1 MSNKDYYNILNID
14 KNASDE
20 DIKKAYKKLALQYHP
35 DKNQGNEDSCEKF
48 KEIGEAYG
56 VLSNKDKKSQYDMMG
71 SVDDTFGGV
80 EDPFAVFND
89 IFRSH
94 INNFMN
100 MKYENDINLGNIF
113 SNMSGMPEKSFPFG
127 NIHVRVHTFTDDL
140 YNNSSNDA
148 YNDAYNGAYN
158 DPRRI
163 DDEDFGEDSEEDNRF
178 VKPNLGNIFNNLF
191 NKGNKIHSEEKTK
204 TKIKTVLIY
213 NKPDSIIYN
222 ITVSFSDIYNM
233 KKKKINIM
241 RKRRKD
247 GIYIEK
253 KKKIEIPIYGR
264 EILLECEG
272 HEMKDYKER
281 GDIIINIFN
290 KNDDNF
296 KRVNEYD
303 MVTNKEIT
311 INDLYSDFLYY
322 DLILPH
328 GEILKV
334 KAEKML
340 LDQYLIQ
347 KIKGK
352 GLPYEDNGILKE
364 GNLYILYV
372 IKFPKNIEDLKLIEK
387 SDYKE
392 CNEENYISAYNSN
405 IYELFETNI

>member
-35 DKNQGNEDSCEKF
+35 DKNQGNEDACEKF

-56 VLSNKDKKSQYDMMG
+56 VLSNKDKRSQYDMVG

-80 EDPFAVFND
+80 DDPFAVFNE

-100 MKYENDINLGNIF
+100 MKYENDINIGNIF
-113 SNMSGMPEKSFPFG
+113 SNMSGMSEKSFPFG
-127 NIHVRVHTFTDDL
+127 NVHVRVHTFTDDL
-140 YNNSSNDA
+140 YNSS
-148 YNDAYNGAYN
+148 YNDS
-158 DPRRI
+158 RRI
-163 DDEDFGEDSEEDNRF
+163 DDDEDFEEDSEEDNRF
-178 VKPNLGNIFNNLF
+178 VKPNLGNIFSNLF
-191 NKGNKIHSEEKTK
+191 NKGNKNHSEEKIK
-204 TKIKTVLIY
+204 TKIKTKVIY
-213 NKPDSIIYN
+213 NKPDSILYN
-222 ITVSFSDIYNM
+222 INVSFSDIYNM
-233 KKKKINIM
+233 KKKKITIM

-303 MVTNKEIT
+303 MLTSKEIT
-311 INDLYSDFLYY
+311 INDLYSEFLYY

-334 KAEKML
+334 KSEKML
-340 LDQYLIQ
+340 FDQHLIQ
-347 KIKGK
+347 KINGK

-364 GNLYILYV
+364 GNLYILYIV
-372 IKFPKNIEDLKLIEK
+372 KFPKNIEDLKLIEK

-392 CNEENYISAYNSN
+392 CNKENYISAKNSTIN
-405 IYELFETNI
+405 EIFEPNN

>member
-1 MSNKDYYNILNID
+1 
-14 KNASDE
+14 
-20 DIKKAYKKLALQYHP
+20 
-35 DKNQGNEDSCEKF
+35 
-48 KEIGEAYG
+48 
-56 VLSNKDKKSQYDMMG
+56 
-71 SVDDTFGGV
+71 
-80 EDPFAVFND
+80 
-89 IFRSH
+89 
-94 INNFMN
+94 
-100 MKYENDINLGNIF
+100 
-113 SNMSGMPEKSFPFG
+113 MPEKSFPFG

-340 LDQYLIQ
+340 LDKYLIQ

>member
-35 DKNQGNEDSCEKF
+35 DKNQGNEDACEKF

-56 VLSNKDKKSQYDMMG
+56 VLSNKDKRSQYDMVG

-80 EDPFAVFND
+80 DDPFAVFNE

-100 MKYENDINLGNIF
+100 MKYENDINIGNIF
-113 SNMSGMPEKSFPFG
+113 SNMSGMSEKSFPFG
-127 NIHVRVHTFTDDL
+127 NVHVRVHTFTDDL
-140 YNNSSNDA
+140 YNDS
-148 YNDAYNGAYN
+148 
-158 DPRRI
+158 RRI
-163 DDEDFGEDSEEDNRF
+163 DDEDFEEDSEEDNRF
-178 VKPNLGNIFNNLF
+178 VKPNLGTIFSNLF
-191 NKGNKIHSEEKTK
+191 NKGNKIHSEEKIK

-213 NKPDSIIYN
+213 NKPDSILYN
-222 ITVSFSDIYNM
+222 INVSFSDIYNM
-233 KKKKINIM
+233 KKKKITIM

-296 KRVNEYD
+296 KRINEYD
-303 MVTNKEIT
+303 MLTSKEIT
-311 INDLYSDFLYY
+311 INDLYNEFLYY

-334 KAEKML
+334 KSEKIL

-347 KIKGK
+347 KINGK
-352 GLPYEDNGILKE
+352 GLPYEDNGQLKE
-364 GNLYILYV
+364 GNLYILYI

-387 SDYKE
+387 SDHKE
-392 CNEENYISAYNSN
+392 CNKENYISAHNSTIN
-405 IYELFETNI
+405 EIFEINN

>member
-35 DKNQGNEDSCEKF
+35 DKNQGNEDACEKF

-56 VLSNKDKKSQYDMMG
+56 ILSNKDKKSQYDMMG

-80 EDPFAVFND
+80 DDPFAVFND

-140 YNNSSNDA
+140 NNT
-148 YNDAYNGAYN
+148 YNDKINSPYN
-158 DPRRI
+158 DLYNDSRRI
-163 DDEDFGEDSEEDNRF
+163 DDENFDEDFEEDRF

-191 NKGNKIHSEEKTK
+191 NKGNKINSEEKTK
-204 TKIKTVLIY
+204 IKTKVIY

-222 ITVSFSDIYNM
+222 ITVPFSDIYNM
-233 KKKKINIM
+233 KKKKITIM

-272 HEMKDYKER
+272 HEIKDYKEK
-281 GDIIINIFN
+281 GDIVINIFN

-303 MVTNKEIT
+303 MLTSKEIT
-311 INDLYSDFLYY
+311 INNLYSDFLYY

-334 KAEKML
+334 KSEKML
-340 LDQYLIQ
+340 LDQHLIQ
-347 KIKGK
+347 KISGK
-352 GLPYEDNGILKE
+352 GLPYEENGILKE
-364 GNLYILYV
+364 GNLYILYIV
-372 IKFPKNIEDLKLIEK
+372 KFPKNIEDLKLIEK

-392 CNEENYISAYNSN
+392 CKEKNYISAHNST
-405 IYELFETNI
+405 IYELFETNN

>member
-35 DKNQGNEDSCEKF
+35 DKNQGNEDACEKF

-56 VLSNKDKKSQYDMMG
+56 VLSNKDKRSQYDMVG

-80 EDPFAVFND
+80 DDPFAVFNE

-100 MKYENDINLGNIF
+100 MKYENDINIGNIF
-113 SNMSGMPEKSFPFG
+113 SNMSGMSEKSFPFG
-127 NIHVRVHTFTDDL
+127 NVHVRVHTFTDDL
-140 YNNSSNDA
+140 YNSS
-148 YNDAYNGAYN
+148 YNDS
-158 DPRRI
+158 RRI
-163 DDEDFGEDSEEDNRF
+163 DDEDFEEDSEEDNRF
-178 VKPNLGNIFNNLF
+178 VKPNLGTIFNNLF
-191 NKGNKIHSEEKTK
+191 NKDNKIHSEEKIK
-204 TKIKTVLIY
+204 TKIKTKVIY
-213 NKPDSIIYN
+213 NKPDSILYN
-222 ITVSFSDIYNM
+222 INVSFSDIYNM
-233 KKKKINIM
+233 KKKKITIM

-303 MVTNKEIT
+303 MVTSKEIT
-311 INDLYSDFLYY
+311 INDLYSEFLYY

-334 KAEKML
+334 KCEKML
-340 LDQYLIQ
+340 LDQHLIQ
-347 KIKGK
+347 KINGK
-352 GLPYEDNGILKE
+352 GLPYEDNGELKE
-364 GNLYILYV
+364 GNLYILYI

-392 CNEENYISAYNSN
+392 FNEENYISAHNST
-405 IYELFETNI
+405 IHEIFEINN

>member
-35 DKNQGNEDSCEKF
+35 DKNQGNEDACEKF

-80 EDPFAVFND
+80 DDPFAVFND

-113 SNMSGMPEKSFPFG
+113 SNMSGMSEKSFPFG
-127 NIHVRVHTFTDDL
+127 NVHVRVHTFTDDL
-140 YNNSSNDA
+140 YNAQYHDKINSP
-148 YNDAYNGAYN
+148 YNDT
-158 DPRRI
+158 RRV
-163 DDEDFGEDSEEDNRF
+163 DDDKDFEDDSEEDNRF
-178 VKPNLGNIFNNLF
+178 IKPNLSNIFNNLF

-204 TKIKTVLIY
+204 IKTKVIY

-233 KKKKINIM
+233 KKKKITIM
-241 RKRRKD
+241 RKRKKN

-253 KKKIEIPIYGR
+253 KKKLEIPIYGR

-272 HEMKDYKER
+272 HELKNYKDK

-303 MVTNKEIT
+303 MVTSKEIT
-311 INDLYSDFLYY
+311 INDLYSDLLYY

-328 GEILKV
+328 GEILKI
-334 KAEKML
+334 KCEKML
-340 LDQYLIQ
+340 LDQHLIQ
-347 KIKGK
+347 KISGK
-352 GLPYEDNGILKE
+352 GLPYEDNGKLKE
-364 GNLYILYV
+364 GNLYILYI
-372 IKFPKNIEDLKLIEK
+372 IKFPKNIEDLKLVEKDYSIEDIK
-387 SDYKE
+387 
-392 CNEENYISAYNSN
+392 ENYIIATNTN
-405 IYELFETNI
+405 IYKIFENF

>member
-1 MSNKDYYNILNID
+1 MSNKDYYTILNID

-20 DIKKAYKKLALQYHP
+20 DIKKSYKKLALQYHP
-35 DKNQGNEDSCEKF
+35 DKNQGNEDACEKF

-56 VLSNKDKKSQYDMMG
+56 VLSNKDKRSQYDMMG
-71 SVDDTFGGV
+71 SVDDTFGDV
-80 EDPFAVFND
+80 DDPFAVFND

-113 SNMSGMPEKSFPFG
+113 SNMSGMSEKSFPFG
-127 NIHVRVHTFTDDL
+127 NVHVRVHTFTDDL
-140 YNNSSNDA
+140 YNNSSNDP
-148 YNDAYNGAYN
+148 YNDPYN

-163 DDEDFGEDSEEDNRF
+163 DDENLGEDSEEDIKF
-178 VKPNLGNIFNNLF
+178 VKPNLGTIFSNLF
-191 NKGNKIHSEEKTK
+191 NKGNKIHSKEKIK

-213 NKPDSIIYN
+213 NKPDSILYN
-222 ITVSFSDIYNM
+222 INVSFSDIYNM
-233 KKKKINIM
+233 KKKKITIM

-290 KNDDNF
+290 KNNDNF

-303 MVTNKEIT
+303 MLTSKEIT
-311 INDLYSDFLYY
+311 INDLYSEFLYY

-334 KAEKML
+334 KSEKML
-340 LDQYLIQ
+340 FDQHLIQ
-347 KIKGK
+347 KINGK

-364 GNLYILYV
+364 GNLYILYI

-387 SDYKE
+387 SDHKE
-392 CNEENYISAYNSN
+392 CNKENYISAKNST
-405 IYELFETNI
+405 IHEIFEINN

>member
-35 DKNQGNEDSCEKF
+35 DKNQGNEDACEKF

-56 VLSNKDKKSQYDMMG
+56 ILSNKDKRSQYDIVG

-127 NIHVRVHTFTDDL
+127 NVHVRVHTFTDDL
-140 YNNSSNDA
+140 YNVPNNDKINSL
-148 YNDAYNGAYN
+148 YNDS
-158 DPRRI
+158 RRI
-163 DDEDFGEDSEEDNRF
+163 DDDEDFENNSEDDNRF

-204 TKIKTVLIY
+204 IKTKIIY

-233 KKKKINIM
+233 KKKKITIM

-303 MVTNKEIT
+303 MVTSKEIT
-311 INDLYSDFLYY
+311 INDLYGDFLFY

-334 KAEKML
+334 KCEKML
-340 LDQYLIQ
+340 LEQHLIQ
-347 KIKGK
+347 KINGK
-352 GLPYEDNGILKE
+352 GLRYEENGILKE
-364 GNLYILYV
+364 GNLYILYI

-392 CNEENYISAYNSN
+392 CNKENYICANNSN
-405 IYELFETNI
+405 IYEIFETNN